1 MRRRLVKDGQIE
13 YNNRDMKRTFNTQA
27 AQLAGEKISVSGW
40 VHSRRDHGGLIF
52 VDLRD
57 HTGLLQLVFNS
68 DNPEA
73 FSLADELRDEFVIR
87 AEGMVCERAAGL
99 KNDKIPT
106 GAVELVVEKLTL
118 LNRAETLPIQP
129 FAEENQA
136 GEDLRFKYRYLDLRR
151 PKMQGMLKK
160 RAEMYQRMHQYM
172 DDHDFIEIQT
182 PILAN
187 SSPEGARD
195 FLIPSRLQDGK
206 FYALPQAPQQFKQL
220 LMVGGVPR
228 YYQLA
233 ACFRDEDPRAD
244 RLYGE
249 FYQLDLEMSFVE
261 DGDEVRQEVEPLMCQ
276 LATDFAGKKLLDLS
290 DLPVGD
296 GQPIPRISYR
306 DAMETYGSDKPD
318 LRFGMELID
327 LTDVFADTEFGV
339 FKNAECIKAICV
351 KNGAS
356 LSRKQIDQFTDIAK
370 SEGGGLA
377 PVKITDKLVRVING
391 EIVEEI
397 EVNKEN
403 FLQSENVGRIFISPI
418 AKYLSKNEKTNT
430 IKKTNAQPGDAIFFC
445 ADTRPVV
452 NAVLGRLRN
461 EFAAHFNLKKSDEVA
476 LAWIIDFPFYEW
488 DNHGKKLDFGHNP
501 FGMPKGGL
509 QVLES
514 ATTDAEKLAIVADQ
528 FDMVMNGY
536 EICSGGVRNH
546 NPAVL
551 YKVFDLL
558 GFSESYVEEK
568 FGAMLNA
575 FKYGAPPHA
584 GCAFGV
590 DRILMELIDET
601 NVRETLAFPKNG
613 SGVDVMMDSPSTV
626 DPAQLKELGL

>member
-1 MRRRLVKDGQIE
+1 MK
-13 YNNRDMKRTFNTQA
+13 NRVLA
-27 AQLAGEKISVSGW
+27 AETSAKVGKNITVAGW

-52 VDLRD
+52 IDLRD
-57 HTGLLQLVFNS
+57 HTGLVQLVI
-68 DNPEA
+68 NPDKPAA
-73 FSLADELRDEFVIR
+73 FKLAESLRDEFVIR
-87 AEGMVCERAAGL
+87 ASGVVTERGEGL
-99 KNDKIPT
+99 KNPNIAS
-106 GAVELVVEKLTL
+106 GNVEIVVENLEI

-151 PKMQGMLKK
+151 PAMQQMLKK
-160 RAEMYQRMHQYM
+160 RAEMYRRMHQYM
-172 DDHDFIEIQT
+172 DGRDFIEIQT

-195 FLIPSRLQDGK
+195 FLIPSRLQENK

-261 DGDEVRQEVEPLMCQ
+261 DGEEVRQEVEPLMCQ

-318 LRFGMELID
+318 LRFGMELIE
-327 LTDVFADTEFGV
+327 LTDVFASTEFGV

-356 LSRKQIDQFTDIAK
+356 LSRKQVDQFTDIAK
-370 SEGGGLA
+370 SEGAGGLA
-377 PVKITDKLVRVING
+377 YITYQD
-391 EIVEEI
+391 
-397 EVNKEN
+397 
-403 FLQSENVGRIFISPI
+403 SEAKSPI
-418 AKYLSKNEKTNT
+418 AKFLSETELTVIKQKTG
-430 IKKTNAQPGDAIFFC
+430 AVDGDAVFFG
-445 ADTRPVV
+445 ADIRPVV

-488 DNHGKKLDFGHNP
+488 DDHGKKLDFGHNP

-509 QVLES
+509 EALES

-613 SGVDVMMDSPSTV
+613 SGVDVMMDSPSKV
-626 DPAQLKELGL
+626 DPVQLRELGL

>member
-1 MRRRLVKDGQIE
+1 MK
-13 YNNRDMKRTFNTQA
+13 NRILA
-27 AQLAGEKISVSGW
+27 AKTSDEVGKSITVAGW

-52 VDLRD
+52 IDLRD
-57 HTGLLQLVFNS
+57 HTGLVQLVIS
-68 DNPEA
+68 PEQAEA
-73 FSLADELRDEFVIR
+73 FRLAESLRDEFVIR
-87 AEGMVCERAAGL
+87 ASGVVTERGEGL
-99 KNDKIPT
+99 KNPNIAS
-106 GAVELVVEKLTL
+106 GNVEIVVENLEI

-151 PKMQGMLKK
+151 PKMQQMLKK
-160 RAEMYQRMHQYM
+160 RAEMYRRIHQYM
-172 DDHDFIEIQT
+172 DDRDFIEIQT

-195 FLIPSRLQDGK
+195 FLIPSRLQEGK

-261 DGDEVRQEVEPLMCQ
+261 DGEEVRQEVEPLMQQ

-296 GQPIPRISYR
+296 GSPIPRISYR

-318 LRFGMELID
+318 LRFGMELIE
-327 LTDVFADTEFGV
+327 LTDVFAGTEFGV

-356 LSRKQIDQFTDIAK
+356 LSRKQIDQFTDLAK
-370 SEGGGLA
+370 SEGAGGLA
-377 PVKITDKLVRVING
+377 YITYQDG
-391 EIVEEI
+391 EA
-397 EVNKEN
+397 K
-403 FLQSENVGRIFISPI
+403 SPI
-418 AKYLSKNEKTNT
+418 AKFLSEVELTAIQQKTG
-430 IKKTNAQPGDAIFFC
+430 AADGDAVFFG
-445 ADTRPVV
+445 ADARPVV

-461 EFAAHFNLKKSDEVA
+461 EFAAHFNLKDPSVVA
-476 LAWIIDFPFYEW
+476 FAWIIDFPFYEW
-488 DNHGKKLDFGHNP
+488 DDHSKKLDFGHNP
-501 FGMPKGGL
+501 FSMPKGGL
-509 QVLES
+509 EALES

-613 SGVDVMMDSPSTV
+613 SGVDVMMNSPSTV
-626 DPAQLKELGL
+626 DLAQLKELGL

>member
-1 MRRRLVKDGQIE
+1 MK
-13 YNNRDMKRTFNTQA
+13 NRILA
-27 AQLAGEKISVSGW
+27 AETSKKVGENITVAGW

-52 VDLRD
+52 IDLRD
-57 HTGLLQLVFNS
+57 HTGLVQLVI
-68 DNPEA
+68 NPDKKDA
-73 FSLADELRDEFVIR
+73 FSLAESLRDEFVVR
-87 AEGMVCERAAGL
+87 ACGVVAERGEGL
-99 KNDKIPT
+99 KNPNIASGD
-106 GAVELVVEKLTL
+106 VEIVVDNLEV

-129 FAEENQA
+129 FAEDNQA
-136 GEDLRFKYRYLDLRR
+136 GEELRFKYRYLDLRR
-151 PKMQGMLKK
+151 PKMQNMLKK
-160 RAEMYQRMHQYM
+160 RAEMYRRIHKYM
-172 DDHDFIEIQT
+172 DDRDFIEIQT

-195 FLIPSRLQDGK
+195 FLIPSRLQEGK

-249 FYQLDLEMSFVE
+249 FYQLDLEMSFAE
-261 DGDEVRQEVEPLMCQ
+261 NGEEVRTEVEPLMKQ

-290 DLPVGD
+290 DLAVGD
-296 GQPIPRISYR
+296 GSSIPRISYR

-318 LRFGMELID
+318 LRFGMELIE
-327 LTDVFADTEFGV
+327 LTDVFAETEFGV
-339 FKNAECIKAICV
+339 FKNAECVKVICV

-356 LSRKQIDQFTDIAK
+356 LSRKQIDNFTNIAK
-370 SEGGGLA
+370 SEGAGGLA
-377 PVKITDKLVRVING
+377 YITYQDG
-391 EIVEEI
+391 EA
-397 EVNKEN
+397 K
-403 FLQSENVGRIFISPI
+403 SPI
-418 AKYLSKNEKTNT
+418 AKFLSEKELAD
-430 IKKTNAQPGDAIFFC
+430 IQQKTGAVDGDAVFFG
-445 ADTRPVV
+445 ADSRSVV

-461 EFAAHFNLKKSDEVA
+461 EFASHFNLKNPSVVA
-476 LAWIIDFPFYEW
+476 FAWIIDFPFYEW
-488 DNHGKKLDFGHNP
+488 DERSKKLDFGHNP
-501 FGMPKGGL
+501 FSMPKGGL
-509 QVLES
+509 QTLES
-514 ATTDAEKLAIVADQ
+514 AETDAEKLSIVADQ

-551 YKVFDLL
+551 YKVFGLL
-558 GFSESYVEEK
+558 GFSEAYVEEK
-568 FGAMLNA
+568 FGAMLGA

-590 DRILMELIDET
+590 DRILMELTDEQ

-613 SGVDVMMDSPSTV
+613 SGVDVMMNSPSVV
-626 DPAQLKELGL
+626 DPAQLRELGL

>member
-1 MRRRLVKDGQIE
+1 MK
-13 YNNRDMKRTFNTQA
+13 NRVLA
-27 AQLAGEKISVSGW
+27 AETSAEVGKNITVAGW

-52 VDLRD
+52 IDLRD
-57 HTGLLQLVFNS
+57 HTGLVQLVI
-68 DNPEA
+68 NPDKPAA
-73 FSLADELRDEFVIR
+73 FKLAESLRDEFVIR
-87 AEGMVCERAAGL
+87 ASGMVTERGEGL
-99 KNDKIPT
+99 KNPNIASGD
-106 GAVELVVEKLTL
+106 VEIVLQNLEI

-151 PKMQGMLKK
+151 PTMQQMLKK
-160 RAEMYQRMHQYM
+160 RAEMYRRMHQYM
-172 DDHDFIEIQT
+172 DTRDFIEIQT

-195 FLIPSRLQDGK
+195 FLIPSRLQENK

-261 DGDEVRQEVEPLMCQ
+261 DGEEVRQEVEPLMCQ

-296 GQPIPRISYR
+296 SSPIPRISYR

-318 LRFGMELID
+318 LRFGMKLIE
-327 LTDVFADTEFGV
+327 LTDVFASTEFGV

-370 SEGGGLA
+370 SEGAGGLA
-377 PVKITDKLVRVING
+377 YITYQDG
-391 EIVEEI
+391 EA
-397 EVNKEN
+397 K
-403 FLQSENVGRIFISPI
+403 SPI
-418 AKYLSKNEKTNT
+418 AKFLSETELTAIKQKTG
-430 IKKTNAQPGDAIFFC
+430 AADGDAVFFG
-445 ADTRPVV
+445 ADTRSVV
-452 NAVLGRLRN
+452 NTVLGRLRN

-488 DNHGKKLDFGHNP
+488 DDHGKKLDFGHNP
-501 FGMPKGGL
+501 FSMPKGGL
-509 QVLES
+509 QALES

-626 DPAQLKELGL
+626 DPAQLRELGL

>member
-1 MRRRLVKDGQIE
+1 MK
-13 YNNRDMKRTFNTQA
+13 NRILA
-27 AQLAGEKISVSGW
+27 AETSKKVGENITVAGW

-52 VDLRD
+52 IDLRD
-57 HTGLLQLVFNS
+57 HTGLVQLVI
-68 DNPEA
+68 NPDKKDA
-73 FSLADELRDEFVIR
+73 FSLAESLRDEFVVR
-87 AEGMVCERAAGL
+87 ACGVVAERGEGL
-99 KNDKIPT
+99 KNPNIASGD
-106 GAVELVVEKLTL
+106 VEIVVDNLEI

-129 FAEENQA
+129 FAEDNQA
-136 GEDLRFKYRYLDLRR
+136 GEELRFKYRYLDLRR
-151 PKMQGMLKK
+151 PKMQNMLKK
-160 RAEMYQRMHQYM
+160 RAEMYRRIHEYM
-172 DDHDFIEIQT
+172 DNRDFIEIQT

-195 FLIPSRLQDGK
+195 FLIPSRLQEGK

-249 FYQLDLEMSFVE
+249 FYQLDLEMSFAE
-261 DGDEVRQEVEPLMCQ
+261 NGEEVRSEVEPLMKQ

-290 DLPVGD
+290 DLAVGD
-296 GQPIPRISYR
+296 GSSIPRISYR

-318 LRFGMELID
+318 LRFGMELIE
-327 LTDVFADTEFGV
+327 LTDVFSETEFGV
-339 FKNAECIKAICV
+339 FKNAECVKAICV

-356 LSRKQIDQFTDIAK
+356 LSRKQIDNFTNIAK
-370 SEGGGLA
+370 SEGAGGLA
-377 PVKITDKLVRVING
+377 YITYQDG
-391 EIVEEI
+391 EA
-397 EVNKEN
+397 K
-403 FLQSENVGRIFISPI
+403 SPI
-418 AKYLSKNEKTNT
+418 AKFLSEKELAD
-430 IKKTNAQPGDAIFFC
+430 IQQKTGAIDGDAVFFG
-445 ADTRPVV
+445 ADSRSVV

-461 EFAAHFNLKKSDEVA
+461 EFASHFNLKDQSVVA
-476 LAWIIDFPFYEW
+476 FAWIIDFPFYEW
-488 DNHGKKLDFGHNP
+488 DDRSKKLDFGHNP
-501 FGMPKGGL
+501 FSMPKGGL
-509 QVLES
+509 QALES
-514 ATTDAEKLAIVADQ
+514 AETDAEKLSIVADQ

-551 YKVFDLL
+551 YKVFGLL

-568 FGAMLNA
+568 FGAMLGA

-590 DRILMELIDET
+590 DRILMELTDEQ

-613 SGVDVMMDSPSTV
+613 SGVDVMMDSPSIV
-626 DPAQLKELGL
+626 DPAQLRELGL

>member
-1 MRRRLVKDGQIE
+1 
-13 YNNRDMKRTFNTQA
+13 MKKRV
-27 AQLAGEKISVSGW
+27 LAIHTPDNVGEMITVAGW

-52 VDLRD
+52 IDLRD
-57 HTGLLQLVFNS
+57 HTGLVQLVI
-68 DNPEA
+68 NPEQTSA
-73 FSLADELRDEFVIR
+73 FRLAESLRDEFVIR
-87 AEGMVCERAAGL
+87 ASGVVTERGEGL
-99 KNDKIPT
+99 KNPNIAS
-106 GAVELVVEKLTL
+106 GNVEIVVENLEI

-151 PKMQGMLKK
+151 PKMQQMLKK

-172 DDHDFIEIQT
+172 DAHNFIEIQT

-195 FLIPSRLQDGK
+195 FLIPSRLQEGK

-261 DGDEVRQEVEPLMCQ
+261 DGEEVRREVEPLMRQ

-318 LRFGMELID
+318 LRFGMELIE
-327 LTDVFADTEFGV
+327 LTKVFTDTEFGV

-370 SEGGGLA
+370 SEGAGGLA
-377 PVKITDKLVRVING
+377 YITYQDG
-391 EIVEEI
+391 EA
-397 EVNKEN
+397 K
-403 FLQSENVGRIFISPI
+403 SPI
-418 AKYLSKNEKTNT
+418 AKFLSETELTAIQQKTG
-430 IKKTNAQPGDAIFFC
+430 AVDGDAVFFG
-445 ADTRPVV
+445 ADIRPVV

-461 EFAAHFNLKKSDEVA
+461 EFATHFNLKDPSVVA
-476 LAWIIDFPFYEW
+476 FAWIIDFPFYEW
-488 DNHGKKLDFGHNP
+488 DDHGKKLDFGHNP
-501 FGMPKGGL
+501 FSMPKGGL
-509 QVLES
+509 EVLES

-613 SGVDVMMDSPSTV
+613 SGVDVMMDSPSMV
-626 DPAQLKELGL
+626 DSAQLRELGL

>member
-1 MRRRLVKDGQIE
+1 MKNRILAVKTSDEVGKNI
-13 YNNRDMKRTFNTQA
+13 TVA
-27 AQLAGEKISVSGW
+27 GW

-52 VDLRD
+52 IDLRD
-57 HTGLLQLVFNS
+57 HTGLVQLVI
-68 DNPEA
+68 NPDRAEA
-73 FSLADELRDEFVIR
+73 FRLAESLRDEFVIR
-87 AEGMVCERAAGL
+87 ASGVVTERGEGL
-99 KNDKIPT
+99 KNPNIASGD
-106 GAVELVVEKLTL
+106 VEIVVENLEI

-136 GEDLRFKYRYLDLRR
+136 GEDLRFKYRYLDMRR
-151 PKMQGMLKK
+151 PKMQDMLKK
-160 RAEMYQRMHQYM
+160 RAEMYRRMHQYM
-172 DDHDFIEIQT
+172 DTRDFIEIQT

-195 FLIPSRLQDGK
+195 FLIPSRLQEGK

-261 DGDEVRQEVEPLMCQ
+261 DGEEVRQEVEPLMCQ

-296 GQPIPRISYR
+296 GSPIPRISYR

-318 LRFGMELID
+318 LRFGMKLIE
-327 LTDVFADTEFGV
+327 LTDVFASTEFGV

-356 LSRKQIDQFTDIAK
+356 LSRKQIDQFTDVAK
-370 SEGGGLA
+370 SEGAGGLA
-377 PVKITDKLVRVING
+377 YITYQDG
-391 EIVEEI
+391 EA
-397 EVNKEN
+397 K
-403 FLQSENVGRIFISPI
+403 SPI
-418 AKYLSKNEKTNT
+418 AKFLGEAELTAIQQKTG
-430 IKKTNAQPGDAIFFC
+430 AVDGDAVFFG

-461 EFAAHFNLKKSDEVA
+461 EFATHFNLKDPSVVA
-476 LAWIIDFPFYEW
+476 FAWIIDFPFYEW
-488 DNHGKKLDFGHNP
+488 DDHGKKLDFGHNP
-501 FGMPKGGL
+501 FSMPKGGL
-509 QVLES
+509 QALES

-626 DPAQLKELGL
+626 DPAQLRELGL

>member
-1 MRRRLVKDGQIE
+1 MK
-13 YNNRDMKRTFNTQA
+13 NRI
-27 AQLAGEKISVSGW
+27 LAVETSKKVGENITVAGW

-52 VDLRD
+52 IDLRD
-57 HTGLLQLVFNS
+57 HTGLVQLVI
-68 DNPEA
+68 NPDKKDA
-73 FSLADELRDEFVIR
+73 FSLAESLRDEFVVR
-87 AEGMVCERAAGL
+87 ACGVVAERGEGL
-99 KNDKIPT
+99 KNPNIASGD
-106 GAVELVVEKLTL
+106 VEIVVDNLEI

-129 FAEENQA
+129 FAEDNQA
-136 GEDLRFKYRYLDLRR
+136 GEELRFKYRYLDLRR
-151 PKMQGMLKK
+151 PKMQNMLKK
-160 RAEMYQRMHQYM
+160 RAEMYRRIHEYM
-172 DDHDFIEIQT
+172 DGRDFIEIQT

-195 FLIPSRLQDGK
+195 FLIPSRLQEGK

-249 FYQLDLEMSFVE
+249 FYQLDLEMSFAE
-261 DGDEVRQEVEPLMCQ
+261 NGEEVRTEVEPLMKQ

-290 DLPVGD
+290 DLAVGD
-296 GQPIPRISYR
+296 GNSIPRISYR

-318 LRFGMELID
+318 LRFGMELIE
-327 LTDVFADTEFGV
+327 LTDVFSETEFGV

-356 LSRKQIDQFTDIAK
+356 LSRKQIDNFTNIAK
-370 SEGGGLA
+370 SEGAGGLA
-377 PVKITDKLVRVING
+377 YITYQDG
-391 EIVEEI
+391 EA
-397 EVNKEN
+397 K
-403 FLQSENVGRIFISPI
+403 SPI
-418 AKYLSKNEKTNT
+418 AKFLSEKELAD
-430 IKKTNAQPGDAIFFC
+430 IQQKTGAVDGDAVFFG
-445 ADTRPVV
+445 ADSRSVV

-461 EFAAHFNLKKSDEVA
+461 EFASHFNLKDPSVVA
-476 LAWIIDFPFYEW
+476 FAWIVDFPFYEW
-488 DNHGKKLDFGHNP
+488 DDRSKKLDFGHNP
-501 FGMPKGGL
+501 FSMPKGGL
-509 QVLES
+509 QALES
-514 ATTDAEKLAIVADQ
+514 AETDAEKLSIVADQ

-551 YKVFDLL
+551 YKVFGLL
-558 GFSESYVEEK
+558 GFSEAYVEEK
-568 FGAMLNA
+568 FGAMLGA

-590 DRILMELIDET
+590 DRILMELTDEQ

-613 SGVDVMMDSPSTV
+613 SGVDVMMNSPSVV
-626 DPAQLKELGL
+626 DPAQLRELGL

>member
-1 MRRRLVKDGQIE
+1 MQRRLVKDGQIE
-13 YNNRDMKRTFNTQA
+13 YNNRDMKRTFNIQA

-57 HTGLLQLVFNS
+57 HTSLLQLVFNS

-87 AEGMVCERAAGL
+87 AEGMVRERAAGL

-106 GAVELVVEKLTL
+106 GAVELVVERLTL

-151 PKMQGMLKK
+151 PKMQQMLKK

-172 DDHDFIEIQT
+172 DERQFIEIQT

-195 FLIPSRLQDGK
+195 FLIPSRLQENK

-261 DGDEVRQEVEPLMCQ
+261 DGEEVRREVEPLMRQ
-276 LATDFAGKKLLDLS
+276 LATEFAGKKLLDLS
-290 DLPVGD
+290 GLAVGD
-296 GQPIPRISYR
+296 GSPIPRISYR

-318 LRFGMELID
+318 LRFGMELVE
-327 LTDVFADTEFGV
+327 LTDVFANTEFGV

-370 SEGGGLA
+370 SEGAGGLA
-377 PVKITDKLVRVING
+377 YITYQD
-391 EIVEEI
+391 
-397 EVNKEN
+397 
-403 FLQSENVGRIFISPI
+403 SEAKSPI
-418 AKYLSKNEKTNT
+418 AKFLSETEIT
-430 IKKTNAQPGDAIFFC
+430 AIKQQTGAADGDAVFFG

-461 EFAAHFNLKKSDEVA
+461 EFAAHFNLKDPSVVA
-476 LAWIIDFPFYEW
+476 FAWIIDFPFYEW
-488 DNHGKKLDFGHNP
+488 DDHGKKLDFGHNP
-501 FGMPKGGL
+501 FSMPKGGL
-509 QVLES
+509 QALE
-514 ATTDAEKLAIVADQ
+514 AAATDADKLAIVADQ

-613 SGVDVMMDSPSTV
+613 SGVDVMMDSPSIV
-626 DPAQLKELGL
+626 DPVQLRELGL

>member
-1 MRRRLVKDGQIE
+1 MK
-13 YNNRDMKRTFNTQA
+13 NRVLA
-27 AQLAGEKISVSGW
+27 AETSDEVGKNITVAGW

-52 VDLRD
+52 IDLRD
-57 HTGLLQLVFNS
+57 HTGLVQLVI
-68 DNPEA
+68 NPDRAEA
-73 FSLADELRDEFVIR
+73 FRLAESLRDEFVIR
-87 AEGMVCERAAGL
+87 ASGVVTERGEGL
-99 KNDKIPT
+99 KNPNIAS
-106 GAVELVVEKLTL
+106 GNVEIVVENLEI

-151 PKMQGMLKK
+151 PKMQQILKK
-160 RAEMYQRMHQYM
+160 RAEMYRRMHQYM
-172 DDHDFIEIQT
+172 DDRDFIEIQT

-195 FLIPSRLQDGK
+195 FLIPSRLQENK

-261 DGDEVRQEVEPLMCQ
+261 DGEEVRQEVEPLMCQ

-318 LRFGMELID
+318 LRFGMELVE

-370 SEGGGLA
+370 SEGAGGLA
-377 PVKITDKLVRVING
+377 YITYQDG
-391 EIVEEI
+391 EA
-397 EVNKEN
+397 K
-403 FLQSENVGRIFISPI
+403 SPI
-418 AKYLSKNEKTNT
+418 AKFLSETELTAIQQKTG
-430 IKKTNAQPGDAIFFC
+430 AADGDAVFFG
-445 ADTRPVV
+445 ADARPVV

-461 EFAAHFNLKKSDEVA
+461 EFATHFNLKDPSVVA
-476 LAWIIDFPFYEW
+476 FAWIIDFPFYEW
-488 DNHGKKLDFGHNP
+488 DDHSKKLDFGHNP

-509 QVLES
+509 EALES

-626 DPAQLKELGL
+626 DPAQLRELGL

>member
-1 MRRRLVKDGQIE
+1 MKNRILAVKTSDEVGKNI
-13 YNNRDMKRTFNTQA
+13 TVA
-27 AQLAGEKISVSGW
+27 GW

-52 VDLRD
+52 IDLRD
-57 HTGLLQLVFNS
+57 HTGLVQLVI
-68 DNPEA
+68 NPEQAEA
-73 FSLADELRDEFVIR
+73 FRLAESLRDEFVIR
-87 AEGMVCERAAGL
+87 ASGVVTERGEGL
-99 KNDKIPT
+99 KNPNIAS
-106 GAVELVVEKLTL
+106 GNVEIVVENLEI

-151 PKMQGMLKK
+151 PKMQQMLQK
-160 RAEMYQRMHQYM
+160 RAEMYRRMHQYM
-172 DDHDFIEIQT
+172 DTRDFIEIQT

-195 FLIPSRLQDGK
+195 FLIPSRLQENK

-261 DGDEVRQEVEPLMCQ
+261 DGEEVRQEVEPLMRQ
-276 LATDFAGKKLLDLS
+276 LATEFAGKKLLDLS
-290 DLPVGD
+290 DLVVGD
-296 GQPIPRISYR
+296 GSPIPRISYR

-318 LRFGMELID
+318 LRVGMELIE
-327 LTDVFADTEFGV
+327 LTDVFANTEFGV

-370 SEGGGLA
+370 SEGAGGLA
-377 PVKITDKLVRVING
+377 YITYQDG
-391 EIVEEI
+391 EA
-397 EVNKEN
+397 K
-403 FLQSENVGRIFISPI
+403 SPI
-418 AKYLSKNEKTNT
+418 AKFLGEAELTAIQQKTG
-430 IKKTNAQPGDAIFFC
+430 AADGDAVFFG

-461 EFAAHFNLKKSDEVA
+461 EFATHFNLKKSDEVA

-488 DNHGKKLDFGHNP
+488 DDHGKKLDFGHNP
-501 FGMPKGGL
+501 FGMPKGGIEA
-509 QVLES
+509 LES

>member
-1 MRRRLVKDGQIE
+1 
-13 YNNRDMKRTFNTQA
+13 MKQRTFAIDTPTKV
-27 AQLAGEKISVSGW
+27 GEMITVAGW

-52 VDLRD
+52 IDLRD
-57 HTGLLQLVFNS
+57 HTGLVQLVI
-68 DNPEA
+68 NPEQAEA
-73 FSLADELRDEFVIR
+73 FRLAESLRDEFVIR
-87 AEGMVCERAAGL
+87 ASGVVTERGEGL
-99 KNDKIPT
+99 KNPNIASGD
-106 GAVELVVEKLTL
+106 VEIVVENLEI

-151 PKMQGMLKK
+151 PKMQEMLKK
-160 RAEMYQRMHQYM
+160 RAEMYRRMHQYM
-172 DDHDFIEIQT
+172 DTRDFIEIQT

-195 FLIPSRLQDGK
+195 FLIPSRLQEDK

-261 DGDEVRQEVEPLMCQ
+261 DGEEVRQEVEPLMRQ
-276 LATDFAGKKLLDLS
+276 LATEFAGKKLLDLS

-296 GQPIPRISYR
+296 GSPIPRISYR

-318 LRFGMELID
+318 LRFGMKLIE
-327 LTDVFADTEFGV
+327 LTDVFAETEFGV

-370 SEGGGLA
+370 SEGAGGLA
-377 PVKITDKLVRVING
+377 YITYQDG
-391 EIVEEI
+391 EA
-397 EVNKEN
+397 K
-403 FLQSENVGRIFISPI
+403 SPI
-418 AKYLSKNEKTNT
+418 AKFLSEAELTAIQQKTG
-430 IKKTNAQPGDAIFFC
+430 AVDGDAVFFG

-461 EFAAHFNLKKSDEVA
+461 EFATHFDLKDPSVVVF
-476 LAWIIDFPFYEW
+476 AWIIDFPFYEW
-488 DNHGKKLDFGHNP
+488 DDHGKKLDFGHNP

-509 QVLES
+509 EALES
-514 ATTDAEKLAIVADQ
+514 ATTDADKLAIVADQ

-626 DPAQLKELGL
+626 DPAQLRELGL

>member
-1 MRRRLVKDGQIE
+1 MVRNNEIE
-13 YNNRDMKRTFNTQA
+13 YNNRDMKRTLSIQTAHCVN
-27 AQLAGEKISVSGW
+27 EKITVAGW

-52 VDLRD
+52 IDLRD
-57 HTGLLQLVFNS
+57 HTGLVQLVI
-68 DNPEA
+68 NPDKPES
-73 FSLADELRDEFVIR
+73 FELAESLRDEFVIR
-87 AEGMVCERAAGL
+87 VHGVVAERGEGL
-99 KNDKIPT
+99 KNPNIAS
-106 GAVELVVEKLTL
+106 GNVEIVVEDLEI

-129 FAEENQA
+129 FAEDNQA
-136 GEDLRFKYRYLDLRR
+136 NEDLRFKYRYLDLRR
-151 PKMQGMLKK
+151 PKMQEMLQK
-160 RAEMYQRMHQYM
+160 RAEMYRRIHQYM
-172 DDHDFIEIQT
+172 DERQFIEIQT

-195 FLIPSRLQDGK
+195 FLIPSRLQEGK

-261 DGDEVRQEVEPLMCQ
+261 SGEEVRREVEPLMRQ
-276 LATDFAGKKLLDLS
+276 LAIDFAGKKLLDLS

-296 GQPIPRISYR
+296 GQSIPRISYR

-318 LRFGMELID
+318 LRFGMELIE
-327 LTDVFADTEFGV
+327 LTDVFASTEFGV

-370 SEGGGLA
+370 SEGAGGLA
-377 PVKITDKLVRVING
+377 YIKYVTIKNADKAQGYTIPVVG
-391 EIVEEI
+391 S
-397 EVNKEN
+397 N
-403 FLQSENVGRIFISPI
+403 FYGYDAISPV
-418 AKYLSKNEKTNT
+418 AKYLSDEEHRLLIEKMN
-430 IKKTNAQPGDAIFFC
+430 PEDGDVIFFG

-452 NAVLGRLRN
+452 NSVLGRLRN
-461 EFAAHFNLKKSDEVA
+461 EFAAHFNLKDPSVVA
-476 LAWIIDFPFYEW
+476 FAWIIDFPFYEW
-488 DNHGKKLDFGHNP
+488 DDHGKKLDFGHNP
-501 FGMPKGGL
+501 FGMPKGGIEA
-509 QVLES
+509 LES
-514 ATTDAEKLAIVADQ
+514 AKTDADKLAIVADQ

-568 FGAMLNA
+568 FGAMLGA

-590 DRILMELIDET
+590 DRILMELIDEQ

-613 SGVDVMMDSPSTV
+613 SGVDVMMDSPSV
-626 DPAQLKELGL
+626 VGKEQLNELGL

>member
-1 MRRRLVKDGQIE
+1 MQRRLVKDGQIE
-13 YNNRDMKRTFNTQA
+13 YNNRDMKRTFNIQA

-57 HTGLLQLVFNS
+57 HTSLLQLVFNS

-87 AEGMVCERAAGL
+87 AEGMVRERAAGL

-151 PKMQGMLKK
+151 PKMQQMLKK
-160 RAEMYQRMHQYM
+160 RAEMYRRMHQYM
-172 DDHDFIEIQT
+172 DDRDFIEIQT

-195 FLIPSRLQDGK
+195 FLIPSRLQEGK

-261 DGDEVRQEVEPLMCQ
+261 DGEEVRQEVEPLMRQ
-276 LATDFAGKKLLDLS
+276 LATEFAGKKLLDLS
-290 DLPVGD
+290 GLAVGD

-318 LRFGMELID
+318 LRFGMELIE
-327 LTDVFADTEFGV
+327 LTDVFANTEFGV

-351 KNGAS
+351 KNGTS

-370 SEGGGLA
+370 SEGAGGLA
-377 PVKITDKLVRVING
+377 YITYQDG
-391 EIVEEI
+391 EA
-397 EVNKEN
+397 K
-403 FLQSENVGRIFISPI
+403 SPI
-418 AKYLSKNEKTNT
+418 AKFLSEIELASIQQKTG
-430 IKKTNAQPGDAIFFC
+430 AADGDAVFFG

-488 DNHGKKLDFGHNP
+488 DDRGKKLDFGHNP
-501 FGMPKGGL
+501 FSMPKGGL
-509 QVLES
+509 EALES

>member
-1 MRRRLVKDGQIE
+1 MK
-13 YNNRDMKRTFNTQA
+13 NRVLA
-27 AQLAGEKISVSGW
+27 AETSAEVGKNITVAGW

-52 VDLRD
+52 IDLRD
-57 HTGLLQLVFNS
+57 HTDLVQLVI
-68 DNPEA
+68 NPEQAEA
-73 FSLADELRDEFVIR
+73 FRLAESLRDEFVIR
-87 AEGMVCERAAGL
+87 ASGVVAERGEGL
-99 KNDKIPT
+99 KNPNIASGD
-106 GAVELVVEKLTL
+106 VEIVVENLEI

-151 PKMQGMLKK
+151 PTMQQMLKK
-160 RAEMYQRMHQYM
+160 RAEMYRRMHQYM
-172 DDHDFIEIQT
+172 DTRDFIEIQT

-195 FLIPSRLQDGK
+195 FLIPSRLQENK

-261 DGDEVRQEVEPLMCQ
+261 DGEEVRQEVEPLMCQ

-290 DLPVGD
+290 NLSVGD

-318 LRFGMELID
+318 LRFGMELIE
-327 LTDVFADTEFGV
+327 LTDVFANTEFGV
-339 FKNAECIKAICV
+339 FKNAEYIKAICV

-370 SEGGGLA
+370 SEGTGGLA
-377 PVKITDKLVRVING
+377 YITYQDG
-391 EIVEEI
+391 EA
-397 EVNKEN
+397 K
-403 FLQSENVGRIFISPI
+403 SPI
-418 AKYLSKNEKTNT
+418 AKFLSEAELSSIQQKTG
-430 IKKTNAQPGDAIFFC
+430 AVDGDAVFFG
-445 ADTRPVV
+445 ADTRSVV

-461 EFAAHFNLKKSDEVA
+461 EFATRFNLKDPNVVA

-488 DNHGKKLDFGHNP
+488 DDHGKKLDFGHNP

-509 QVLES
+509 QALES

-590 DRILMELIDET
+590 DRILMELIDEM

-626 DPAQLKELGL
+626 DPAQLRELGL

>member
-1 MRRRLVKDGQIE
+1 
-13 YNNRDMKRTFNTQA
+13 MKQRTFAIDTPTKV
-27 AQLAGEKISVSGW
+27 GEMITVAGW

-52 VDLRD
+52 IDLRD
-57 HTGLLQLVFNS
+57 HTGLVQLVI
-68 DNPEA
+68 NPEQAAA
-73 FSLADELRDEFVIR
+73 FRLAESLRDEFVIR
-87 AEGMVCERAAGL
+87 ASGVVTERGEGL
-99 KNDKIPT
+99 KNPNIASGD
-106 GAVELVVEKLTL
+106 VEIVVENLEI

-151 PKMQGMLKK
+151 PKMQQMLKK
-160 RAEMYQRMHQYM
+160 RAEMYRRMHQYM

-195 FLIPSRLQDGK
+195 FLIPSRLQENK

-261 DGDEVRQEVEPLMCQ
+261 DGEEVRQEVEPLMCQ
-276 LATDFAGKKLLDLS
+276 LATEFAGKKLLDLS
-290 DLPVGD
+290 SLAVGD
-296 GQPIPRISYR
+296 GSPIPRISYH

-318 LRFGMELID
+318 LRFGMELIE
-327 LTDVFADTEFGV
+327 LTDVFAGTEFGV

-370 SEGGGLA
+370 SEGAGGL
-377 PVKITDKLVRVING
+377 PYIKYVKIKHPDEAQGYAIPITSSDFYG
-391 EIVEEI
+391 YDA
-397 EVNKEN
+397 
-403 FLQSENVGRIFISPI
+403 ISPV
-418 AKYLSKNEKTNT
+418 AKHLSDEEHRLLIDTMNPED
-430 IKKTNAQPGDAIFFC
+430 GDVVFFG

-461 EFAAHFNLKKSDEVA
+461 EFATHFNLKDPSVVA
-476 LAWIIDFPFYEW
+476 FAWIIDFPFYEW
-488 DNHGKKLDFGHNP
+488 DDHSKKLDFGHNP
-501 FGMPKGGL
+501 FGMPKGGIEA
-509 QVLES
+509 LES

-551 YKVFDLL
+551 YKVFGLL

-626 DPAQLKELGL
+626 DSAQIKELGL

>member
-1 MRRRLVKDGQIE
+1 
-13 YNNRDMKRTFNTQA
+13 MKQRTFAIDTPTKV
-27 AQLAGEKISVSGW
+27 GEMITVAGW

-52 VDLRD
+52 IDLRD
-57 HTGLLQLVFNS
+57 HTGLVQLVI
-68 DNPEA
+68 NPEQAEA
-73 FSLADELRDEFVIR
+73 FRLAESLRDEFVIR
-87 AEGMVCERAAGL
+87 ASGVVTERGEGL
-99 KNDKIPT
+99 KNPNIASGD
-106 GAVELVVEKLTL
+106 VEIVVENLEI

-151 PKMQGMLKK
+151 PKMQEMLKK
-160 RAEMYQRMHQYM
+160 RAEIYRRMHQYM
-172 DDHDFIEIQT
+172 DTRDFIEIQT

-195 FLIPSRLQDGK
+195 FLIPSRLQENK

-261 DGDEVRQEVEPLMCQ
+261 DGEEVRQEVEPLMRQ
-276 LATDFAGKKLLDLS
+276 LATEFAGKKLLDLS
-290 DLPVGD
+290 GLAVGD
-296 GQPIPRISYR
+296 GSPIPRISYR

-318 LRFGMELID
+318 LRFGMELIE
-327 LTDVFADTEFGV
+327 LTDVFASTEFGV

-370 SEGGGLA
+370 SEGAGGLA
-377 PVKITDKLVRVING
+377 YITYQDG
-391 EIVEEI
+391 EA
-397 EVNKEN
+397 
-403 FLQSENVGRIFISPI
+403 RSPI
-418 AKYLSKNEKTNT
+418 AKFLSEAELTAIQQKTG
-430 IKKTNAQPGDAIFFC
+430 AADGDAVFFG

-488 DNHGKKLDFGHNP
+488 DDHGKKLDFGHNP

-509 QVLES
+509 QALES
-514 ATTDAEKLAIVADQ
+514 ATTDADKLAIVADQ

-626 DPAQLKELGL
+626 DPAQLRELGL

>member
-1 MRRRLVKDGQIE
+1 MK
-13 YNNRDMKRTFNTQA
+13 NRVLA
-27 AQLAGEKISVSGW
+27 AETSAEVGKNITVAGW

-52 VDLRD
+52 IDLRD
-57 HTGLLQLVFNS
+57 HTGLVQLVI
-68 DNPEA
+68 NPDRAEA
-73 FSLADELRDEFVIR
+73 FRLAESLRDEFVIR
-87 AEGMVCERAAGL
+87 AIGVVTERGEGL
-99 KNDKIPT
+99 KNPNIAS
-106 GAVELVVEKLTL
+106 GNVEIVVENLEI

-151 PKMQGMLKK
+151 PKMQDMLKK
-160 RAEMYQRMHQYM
+160 RAEMYRRMHQYM
-172 DDHDFIEIQT
+172 DDRDFIEIQT

-195 FLIPSRLQDGK
+195 FLIPSRLQENK

-261 DGDEVRQEVEPLMCQ
+261 DGEEVRQEVEPLMCQ
-276 LATDFAGKKLLDLS
+276 LVTDFAGKKLLDLS
-290 DLPVGD
+290 GLAVGD
-296 GQPIPRISYR
+296 GQPIPCISYR

-327 LTDVFADTEFGV
+327 LTDVFANTEFGV

-370 SEGGGLA
+370 SEGAGGLA
-377 PVKITDKLVRVING
+377 YIKYVTIKNPDEAQGYTIP
-391 EIVEEI
+391 IVGGD
-397 EVNKEN
+397 
-403 FLQSENVGRIFISPI
+403 FYGYDTISPV
-418 AKYLSKNEKTNT
+418 AKYLSDEEHRLLIEKMNP
-430 IKKTNAQPGDAIFFC
+430 KDDDVIFFG
-445 ADTRPVV
+445 ADTRSVV

-461 EFAAHFNLKKSDEVA
+461 EFATHFNLKKSDEVA

-488 DNHGKKLDFGHNP
+488 DDHGKMLDFGHNP

-509 QVLES
+509 QALES
-514 ATTDAEKLAIVADQ
+514 ATTDADKLAIVADQ

-558 GFSESYVEEK
+558 GFSKSYVEEK
-568 FGAMLNA
+568 FGAMLSA

-613 SGVDVMMDSPSTV
+613 SGVDVMMESPSMV
-626 DPAQLKELGL
+626 DPAQLRELGL

>member
-1 MRRRLVKDGQIE
+1 
-13 YNNRDMKRTFNTQA
+13 MKQRTLAIDTPTK
-27 AQLAGEKISVSGW
+27 AGETIMLAGW
-40 VHSRRDHGGLIF
+40 VHTRRDHGGLIF
-52 VDLRD
+52 IDLRD
-57 HTGLLQLVFNS
+57 HTGLVQLVI
-68 DNPEA
+68 NPEQTEA
-73 FSLADELRDEFVIR
+73 FRLAESLRDEFVIR
-87 AEGMVCERAAGL
+87 ASGVVTERGEGL
-99 KNDKIPT
+99 KNPNIAS
-106 GAVELVVEKLTL
+106 GNVEIVVENLEI

-151 PKMQGMLKK
+151 PKMQQMLKK
-160 RAEMYQRMHQYM
+160 RAEMYQCIHQYM
-172 DDHDFIEIQT
+172 DARDFIEIQT

-195 FLIPSRLQDGK
+195 FLIPSRLQENK

-261 DGDEVRQEVEPLMCQ
+261 DGEEVRQEVEPLMRQ

-290 DLPVGD
+290 DLSVGD

-327 LTDVFADTEFGV
+327 LTDVFAGTEFGV

-370 SEGGGLA
+370 SEGAGGLA
-377 PVKITDKLVRVING
+377 YITYQDG
-391 EIVEEI
+391 EA
-397 EVNKEN
+397 K
-403 FLQSENVGRIFISPI
+403 SPI
-418 AKYLSKNEKTNT
+418 TKFLSETELAAIQQQT
-430 IKKTNAQPGDAIFFC
+430 GAADGDAVFFG

-461 EFAAHFNLKKSDEVA
+461 EFAAHFDLKKSDEVA

-488 DNHGKKLDFGHNP
+488 DDHGKKLDFGHNP

-509 QVLES
+509 QALES
-514 ATTDAEKLAIVADQ
+514 ATTDADKLAIVADQ

-546 NPAVL
+546 KPAVL

-626 DPAQLKELGL
+626 DPAQLRELGL

>member
-1 MRRRLVKDGQIE
+1 MK
-13 YNNRDMKRTFNTQA
+13 NRILA
-27 AQLAGEKISVSGW
+27 AETSKKVGENITVAGW

-52 VDLRD
+52 IDLRD
-57 HTGLLQLVFNS
+57 HTGLVQLVI
-68 DNPEA
+68 NPDKKDA
-73 FSLADELRDEFVIR
+73 FSLAESLRDEFVIR
-87 AEGMVCERAAGL
+87 ACGVVAERGEGL
-99 KNDKIPT
+99 KNPNIASGD
-106 GAVELVVEKLTL
+106 VEIVVDNLEI

-129 FAEENQA
+129 FAEDNQA
-136 GEDLRFKYRYLDLRR
+136 GEELRFKYRYLDLRR
-151 PKMQGMLKK
+151 PKMQNMLKK
-160 RAEMYQRMHQYM
+160 RAEMYRRIHEYM
-172 DDHDFIEIQT
+172 DNRDFIEIQT

-195 FLIPSRLQDGK
+195 FLIPSRLQEGK

-249 FYQLDLEMSFVE
+249 FYQLDLEMSFAE
-261 DGDEVRQEVEPLMCQ
+261 NGEEVRSEVEPLMKQ

-290 DLPVGD
+290 DLAVGD
-296 GQPIPRISYR
+296 GSSIPRISYR

-318 LRFGMELID
+318 LRFGMELIE
-327 LTDVFADTEFGV
+327 LTDVFSETEFGV
-339 FKNAECIKAICV
+339 FKNAECVKAICV

-356 LSRKQIDQFTDIAK
+356 LSRKQIDNFTNIAK
-370 SEGGGLA
+370 SEGAGGLA
-377 PVKITDKLVRVING
+377 YITYQDG
-391 EIVEEI
+391 EA
-397 EVNKEN
+397 K
-403 FLQSENVGRIFISPI
+403 SPI
-418 AKYLSKNEKTNT
+418 AKFLSEKELAD
-430 IKKTNAQPGDAIFFC
+430 IQQKTGAIDGDAVFFG
-445 ADTRPVV
+445 ADSRSVV
-452 NAVLGRLRN
+452 NTVLGRLRN
-461 EFAAHFNLKKSDEVA
+461 EFASHFNLKDQSVVA
-476 LAWIIDFPFYEW
+476 FAWIIDFPFYEW
-488 DNHGKKLDFGHNP
+488 DDRSKKLDFGHNP
-501 FGMPKGGL
+501 FSMPKGGL
-509 QVLES
+509 QTLES
-514 ATTDAEKLAIVADQ
+514 AETDAEKLSIVADQ

-551 YKVFDLL
+551 YKVFGLL

-568 FGAMLNA
+568 FGAMLGA

-590 DRILMELIDET
+590 DRILMELTDEQ

-626 DPAQLKELGL
+626 DPAQLRELGL

>member
-1 MRRRLVKDGQIE
+1 MK
-13 YNNRDMKRTFNTQA
+13 NRI
-27 AQLAGEKISVSGW
+27 LAEKTSDEVGKSITVAGW

-52 VDLRD
+52 IDLRD
-57 HTGLLQLVFNS
+57 HTGLVQLVI
-68 DNPEA
+68 NPEQAEA
-73 FSLADELRDEFVIR
+73 FRLAESLRDEFVIR
-87 AEGMVCERAAGL
+87 ASGVVTERGEGL
-99 KNDKIPT
+99 KNPNIAS
-106 GAVELVVEKLTL
+106 GNVEIVVENLEI

-151 PKMQGMLKK
+151 PKMQQMLKK
-160 RAEMYQRMHQYM
+160 RAEMYRRMHQYM
-172 DDHDFIEIQT
+172 DERQFIEIQT

-195 FLIPSRLQDGK
+195 FLIPSRLQEGK

-261 DGDEVRQEVEPLMCQ
+261 DGEEVRQEVEPLMRQ

-290 DLPVGD
+290 GLAVGD

-318 LRFGMELID
+318 LRFGMELIE
-327 LTDVFADTEFGV
+327 LTDVFANTEFGV

-370 SEGGGLA
+370 SEGAGGLA
-377 PVKITDKLVRVING
+377 YITYQDG
-391 EIVEEI
+391 EA
-397 EVNKEN
+397 K
-403 FLQSENVGRIFISPI
+403 SPI
-418 AKYLSKNEKTNT
+418 AKFLSEAELTAIQQKTG
-430 IKKTNAQPGDAIFFC
+430 AADGDAVFFG

-461 EFAAHFNLKKSDEVA
+461 EFATHFNLKDPSMVA
-476 LAWIIDFPFYEW
+476 FAWIIDFPFYEW
-488 DNHGKKLDFGHNP
+488 DDHGKKLDFGHNP

-509 QVLES
+509 QALES
-514 ATTDAEKLAIVADQ
+514 ATTDTEKLAIVADQ

-558 GFSESYVEEK
+558 GFSKSYVEEK

-626 DPAQLKELGL
+626 DPAQLRELGL

>member
-1 MRRRLVKDGQIE
+1 MV
-13 YNNRDMKRTFNTQA
+13 A
-27 AQLAGEKISVSGW
+27 GW

-52 VDLRD
+52 IDLRD
-57 HTGLLQLVFNS
+57 HTGLVQLVI
-68 DNPEA
+68 NPDRAEA
-73 FSLADELRDEFVIR
+73 FRLAESLRDEFVIR
-87 AEGMVCERAAGL
+87 ASGAVTERGEGL
-99 KNDKIPT
+99 KNPNIAS
-106 GAVELVVEKLTL
+106 GNVEIVVENLEI

-151 PKMQGMLKK
+151 PTMQQMLKK
-160 RAEMYQRMHQYM
+160 RAEMYRRMHQYM
-172 DDHDFIEIQT
+172 DDRDFIEIQT

-195 FLIPSRLQDGK
+195 FLIPSRLQEGK

-261 DGDEVRQEVEPLMCQ
+261 SGEEVRQEVEPLMRQ
-276 LATDFAGKKLLDLS
+276 LATEFAGKKMLDLS

-296 GQPIPRISYR
+296 GSPIPRISYR

-318 LRFGMELID
+318 LRFGMELIE
-327 LTDVFADTEFGV
+327 LTDVFANTEFGV

-370 SEGGGLA
+370 SEGAGGLA
-377 PVKITDKLVRVING
+377 YITYQDG
-391 EIVEEI
+391 EA
-397 EVNKEN
+397 K
-403 FLQSENVGRIFISPI
+403 SPI
-418 AKYLSKNEKTNT
+418 AKFLSETELTAIQQKTG
-430 IKKTNAQPGDAIFFC
+430 AADGDAVFFG
-445 ADTRPVV
+445 ANTRPVV

-461 EFAAHFNLKKSDEVA
+461 EFATHFNLKDPSVVA

-488 DNHGKKLDFGHNP
+488 DDRGKKLDFGHNP
-501 FGMPKGGL
+501 FSMPKGGL
-509 QVLES
+509 QALE
-514 ATTDAEKLAIVADQ
+514 AAATDADKLAIVADQ

-558 GFSESYVEEK
+558 GFSENYVEEK

>member
-1 MRRRLVKDGQIE
+1 MK
-13 YNNRDMKRTFNTQA
+13 NRILA
-27 AQLAGEKISVSGW
+27 AETSKKVGENITVAGW

-52 VDLRD
+52 IDLRD
-57 HTGLLQLVFNS
+57 HTGLVQLVI
-68 DNPEA
+68 NPDKKDA
-73 FSLADELRDEFVIR
+73 FSLAESLRDEFVVR
-87 AEGMVCERAAGL
+87 ACGAVAERGEGL
-99 KNDKIPT
+99 KNPNIASGD
-106 GAVELVVEKLTL
+106 VEIVVDNLEI
-118 LNRAETLPIQP
+118 LNRSETLPIQP
-129 FAEENQA
+129 FAEDNQA
-136 GEDLRFKYRYLDLRR
+136 GEELRFKYRYLDLRR
-151 PKMQGMLKK
+151 PKMQNMLKK
-160 RAEMYQRMHQYM
+160 RAEMYRRIHEYM
-172 DDHDFIEIQT
+172 DNRDFIEIQT

-195 FLIPSRLQDGK
+195 FLIPSRLQEGK

-249 FYQLDLEMSFVE
+249 FYQLDLEMSFAE
-261 DGDEVRQEVEPLMCQ
+261 NGEEVRTEVEPLMKQ

-290 DLPVGD
+290 DLAVGD
-296 GQPIPRISYR
+296 GSSIPRISYR

-318 LRFGMELID
+318 LRFGMELIE
-327 LTDVFADTEFGV
+327 LTDVFSETEFGV

-356 LSRKQIDQFTDIAK
+356 LSRKQIDNFTNIAK
-370 SEGGGLA
+370 SEGAGGLA
-377 PVKITDKLVRVING
+377 YITYQDG
-391 EIVEEI
+391 EA
-397 EVNKEN
+397 K
-403 FLQSENVGRIFISPI
+403 SPI
-418 AKYLSKNEKTNT
+418 AKFLSKKELADIQQKTG
-430 IKKTNAQPGDAIFFC
+430 AVDGDAVFFG
-445 ADTRPVV
+445 ADSRSVV

-461 EFAAHFNLKKSDEVA
+461 EFASHFSLKDPSVVA
-476 LAWIIDFPFYEW
+476 FAWIIDFPFYEW
-488 DNHGKKLDFGHNP
+488 DDRSKKLDFGHNP
-501 FGMPKGGL
+501 FSMPKGGL
-509 QVLES
+509 QALES
-514 ATTDAEKLAIVADQ
+514 AETDAEKLSIVADQ

-551 YKVFDLL
+551 YKVFGLL
-558 GFSESYVEEK
+558 GFSEAYVEEK
-568 FGAMLNA
+568 FGAMLGA

-590 DRILMELIDET
+590 DRILMELTDEQ

-613 SGVDVMMDSPSTV
+613 SGVDVMMNSPSVV
-626 DPAQLKELGL
+626 DPAQLRELGL

>member
-1 MRRRLVKDGQIE
+1 MQRRLVKDGQIE
-13 YNNRDMKRTFNTQA
+13 YNNRDMKRTFNIQA

-68 DNPEA
+68 DDPEM
-73 FSLADELRDEFVIR
+73 FSLAEELRDEFVIR
-87 AEGMVCERAAGL
+87 AEGMVRERAAGL

-106 GAVELVVEKLTL
+106 GAVELVVERLTL

-151 PKMQGMLKK
+151 PKMQEMLKK
-160 RAEMYQRMHQYM
+160 RAEMYRRIHQYM
-172 DDHDFIEIQT
+172 DDRDFIEIQT

-195 FLIPSRLQDGK
+195 FLIPSRLQENK

-261 DGDEVRQEVEPLMCQ
+261 DGEEVRREVEPLMQQ
-276 LATDFAGKKLLDLS
+276 LATEFAGKKLLDLS
-290 DLPVGD
+290 GLAVGD
-296 GQPIPRISYR
+296 GSPIPRISYR

-318 LRFGMELID
+318 LRFGMELVE
-327 LTDVFADTEFGV
+327 LTKTFADTKFGV
-339 FKNAECIKAICV
+339 FKQAECIKAICV

-370 SEGGGLA
+370 SEGAGGL
-377 PVKITDKLVRVING
+377 PYIKYVKIKHPDEARGYVIPITSSDFYG
-391 EIVEEI
+391 YDA
-397 EVNKEN
+397 
-403 FLQSENVGRIFISPI
+403 ISPV
-418 AKYLSKNEKTNT
+418 AKHLSDEEHGLLIEKMN
-430 IKKTNAQPGDAIFFC
+430 PEDGDVIFFG

-461 EFAAHFNLKKSDEVA
+461 EFATHFNLKDPSLVA
-476 LAWIIDFPFYEW
+476 FAWIIDFPFYEW
-488 DNHGKKLDFGHNP
+488 DDHGKKLDFGHNP
-501 FGMPKGGL
+501 FSMPKGGL
-509 QVLES
+509 QALES

>member
-1 MRRRLVKDGQIE
+1 MK
-13 YNNRDMKRTFNTQA
+13 NRILA
-27 AQLAGEKISVSGW
+27 AETSKKVGENITVAGW

-52 VDLRD
+52 IDLRD
-57 HTGLLQLVFNS
+57 HTGLVQLVI
-68 DNPEA
+68 NPDKKEA
-73 FSLADELRDEFVIR
+73 FSLAESLRDEFVVR
-87 AEGMVCERAAGL
+87 ACGVVAERGEGL
-99 KNDKIPT
+99 KNPNIASGD
-106 GAVELVVEKLTL
+106 VEIVVDNLEI

-129 FAEENQA
+129 FAEDNQA
-136 GEDLRFKYRYLDLRR
+136 GEELRFKYRYLDLRR
-151 PKMQGMLKK
+151 PKMQNMLKK
-160 RAEMYQRMHQYM
+160 RAEMYRRIHEYM
-172 DDHDFIEIQT
+172 DDRDFIEIQT

-195 FLIPSRLQDGK
+195 FLIPSRLQEGK

-249 FYQLDLEMSFVE
+249 FYQLDLEMSFAE
-261 DGDEVRQEVEPLMCQ
+261 NGEEVRTEVEPLMKQ

-290 DLPVGD
+290 DLAVGD
-296 GQPIPRISYR
+296 GSSIPRISYR

-318 LRFGMELID
+318 LRFGMELTE
-327 LTDVFADTEFGV
+327 LTDVFSETEFGV
-339 FKNAECIKAICV
+339 FKNAECVKAICV

-356 LSRKQIDQFTDIAK
+356 LSRKQIDNFTNIAK
-370 SEGGGLA
+370 SEGAGGLA
-377 PVKITDKLVRVING
+377 YITYQDGEVK
-391 EIVEEI
+391 
-397 EVNKEN
+397 
-403 FLQSENVGRIFISPI
+403 SPI
-418 AKYLSKNEKTNT
+418 AKFLSEKELAD
-430 IKKTNAQPGDAIFFC
+430 IQQKTGAVDGDAVFFG
-445 ADTRPVV
+445 ADSRSVV

-461 EFAAHFNLKKSDEVA
+461 EFASHFNLKDPSVVA
-476 LAWIIDFPFYEW
+476 FAWIIDFPFYEW
-488 DNHGKKLDFGHNP
+488 DERSKKLDFGHNP
-501 FGMPKGGL
+501 FSMPKGGL
-509 QVLES
+509 QALES
-514 ATTDAEKLAIVADQ
+514 AETDAKKLSIVADQ

-551 YKVFDLL
+551 YKVFGLL

-568 FGAMLNA
+568 FGAMLGA

-590 DRILMELIDET
+590 DRILMELTDEQ

-613 SGVDVMMDSPSTV
+613 SGVDVMMNSPSVV
-626 DPAQLKELGL
+626 DPAQLRELGL

>member
-1 MRRRLVKDGQIE
+1 MK
-13 YNNRDMKRTFNTQA
+13 NRILA
-27 AQLAGEKISVSGW
+27 AETSKKVGENITVAGW

-52 VDLRD
+52 IDLRD
-57 HTGLLQLVFNS
+57 HTGLVQLVI
-68 DNPEA
+68 NPDKKDA
-73 FSLADELRDEFVIR
+73 FSLAESLRDEFVVR
-87 AEGMVCERAAGL
+87 ACGVVAERGEGL
-99 KNDKIPT
+99 KNPNIASGD
-106 GAVELVVEKLTL
+106 VEIVVDNLEI

-129 FAEENQA
+129 FAEDNQA
-136 GEDLRFKYRYLDLRR
+136 GEELRFKYRYLDLRR
-151 PKMQGMLKK
+151 PKMQNMLKK
-160 RAEMYQRMHQYM
+160 RAEMYRRIHGYM
-172 DDHDFIEIQT
+172 DNRDFIEIQT

-195 FLIPSRLQDGK
+195 FLIPSRLQEGK

-249 FYQLDLEMSFVE
+249 FYQLDLEMSFAE
-261 DGDEVRQEVEPLMCQ
+261 NGEEVRTEVEPLMKQ

-290 DLPVGD
+290 DLAVGD
-296 GQPIPRISYR
+296 GNSIPRISYR

-318 LRFGMELID
+318 LRFGMELIE
-327 LTDVFADTEFGV
+327 LTDVFSETEFGV
-339 FKNAECIKAICV
+339 FKNVECVKAICV

-356 LSRKQIDQFTDIAK
+356 LSRKQIDNFTNIAK
-370 SEGGGLA
+370 SEGAGGLA
-377 PVKITDKLVRVING
+377 YITYQDG
-391 EIVEEI
+391 EA
-397 EVNKEN
+397 K
-403 FLQSENVGRIFISPI
+403 SPI
-418 AKYLSKNEKTNT
+418 AKFLSEKELAE
-430 IKKTNAQPGDAIFFC
+430 IQQKTGAVDGDAVFFG
-445 ADTRPVV
+445 ADSRSVV
-452 NAVLGRLRN
+452 NSVLGRLRN
-461 EFAAHFNLKKSDEVA
+461 EFASHFNLKDPSVVA
-476 LAWIIDFPFYEW
+476 FAWIIDFPFYEW
-488 DNHGKKLDFGHNP
+488 DERSKKLDFGHNP
-501 FGMPKGGL
+501 FSMPKGGL
-509 QVLES
+509 QALES
-514 ATTDAEKLAIVADQ
+514 AETDAEKLSIVADQ

-551 YKVFDLL
+551 YKVFGLL

-568 FGAMLNA
+568 FGAMLGA

-590 DRILMELIDET
+590 DRILMELTDEQ

-613 SGVDVMMDSPSTV
+613 AGVDVMMNSPSIV
-626 DPAQLKELGL
+626 DPAQLRELGL

>member
-1 MRRRLVKDGQIE
+1 MK
-13 YNNRDMKRTFNTQA
+13 NRILAVNTPDEVGKNITVA
-27 AQLAGEKISVSGW
+27 GW

-52 VDLRD
+52 IDLRD
-57 HTGLLQLVFNS
+57 HTGLVQLVI
-68 DNPEA
+68 NPEQAEA
-73 FSLADELRDEFVIR
+73 FRLAESLRDEFVIR
-87 AEGMVCERAAGL
+87 ASGVVTERGEGL
-99 KNDKIPT
+99 KNPNIASGD
-106 GAVELVVEKLTL
+106 VEIVVENLEI
-118 LNRAETLPIQP
+118 LNRAETSPIQP

-151 PKMQGMLKK
+151 PKMQQMLKK
-160 RAEMYQRMHQYM
+160 RAEMYRRMHQYM
-172 DDHDFIEIQT
+172 DERQFIEIQT

-195 FLIPSRLQDGK
+195 FLIPSRLQEGK

-233 ACFRDEDPRAD
+233 VCFRDEDPRAD

-261 DGDEVRQEVEPLMCQ
+261 DGEEVRQEVEPLMRQ

-296 GQPIPRISYR
+296 GSPIPRISYR

-318 LRFGMELID
+318 LRFGMELIE
-327 LTDVFADTEFGV
+327 LTNVFANTEFGV
-339 FKNAECIKAICV
+339 FKQAECIKAICV

-370 SEGGGLA
+370 SEGAGGLA
-377 PVKITDKLVRVING
+377 YITYQDG
-391 EIVEEI
+391 EA
-397 EVNKEN
+397 K
-403 FLQSENVGRIFISPI
+403 SPI
-418 AKYLSKNEKTNT
+418 AKFLSETELT
-430 IKKTNAQPGDAIFFC
+430 AIQQQTGAVDGDAVFFG
-445 ADTRPVV
+445 ADARPVV

-461 EFAAHFNLKKSDEVA
+461 EFAAHFNLKDPSVVA
-476 LAWIIDFPFYEW
+476 FAWIIDFPFYEW
-488 DNHGKKLDFGHNP
+488 DDHGKKLDFGHNP

-509 QVLES
+509 EALES
-514 ATTDAEKLAIVADQ
+514 ATTDADKLAIVADQ

>member
-1 MRRRLVKDGQIE
+1 MK
-13 YNNRDMKRTFNTQA
+13 NRVLA
-27 AQLAGEKISVSGW
+27 AETSAEVGKNITVAGW

-52 VDLRD
+52 IDLRD
-57 HTGLLQLVFNS
+57 HTGLVQLVI
-68 DNPEA
+68 NPDKPAA
-73 FSLADELRDEFVIR
+73 FKLAESLRDEFVIR
-87 AEGMVCERAAGL
+87 ASGVVTERGEGL
-99 KNDKIPT
+99 KNPNIAS
-106 GAVELVVEKLTL
+106 GNVEIVVENLEI

-151 PKMQGMLKK
+151 PKMQQMLKK
-160 RAEMYQRMHQYM
+160 RAEMYRRMHRYM
-172 DDHDFIEIQT
+172 DDRDFIEIQT

-195 FLIPSRLQDGK
+195 FLIPSRLQENK

-261 DGDEVRQEVEPLMCQ
+261 DGEEVRQEVEPLMQQ

-290 DLPVGD
+290 GLAVGD
-296 GQPIPRISYR
+296 GSPIPRISYR

-318 LRFGMELID
+318 LRFGMELIE
-327 LTDVFADTEFGV
+327 LTDVFANTEFGV

-370 SEGGGLA
+370 SEGAGGLA
-377 PVKITDKLVRVING
+377 YITYQDG
-391 EIVEEI
+391 EA
-397 EVNKEN
+397 K
-403 FLQSENVGRIFISPI
+403 SPI
-418 AKYLSKNEKTNT
+418 TKFLSETELASVQQKTG
-430 IKKTNAQPGDAIFFC
+430 AVDGDAIFFG

-461 EFAAHFNLKKSDEVA
+461 EFAAHFNLKDPSVVA

-488 DNHGKKLDFGHNP
+488 DDRGKKLDFGHNP
-501 FGMPKGGL
+501 FSMPKGGL
-509 QVLES
+509 QALE
-514 ATTDAEKLAIVADQ
+514 AAATDADKLAIVADQ

-551 YKVFDLL
+551 YKVFELL

-613 SGVDVMMDSPSTV
+613 SGVDVMMDSPSIV
-626 DPAQLKELGL
+626 DPVQLRELGL

>member
-1 MRRRLVKDGQIE
+1 MRRRVYAHTTPE
-13 YNNRDMKRTFNTQA
+13 M
-27 AQLAGEKISVSGW
+27 AGHTITVAGW

-52 VDLRD
+52 IDLRD
-57 HTGLLQLVFNS
+57 HTGLVQLVI
-68 DNPEA
+68 NPERAEA
-73 FSLADELRDEFVIR
+73 FRLAESLRDEFVIR
-87 AEGMVCERAAGL
+87 AHGVVTERGEGL
-99 KNDKIPT
+99 KNPHIAS
-106 GAVELVVEKLTL
+106 GNVEIVVENLEI

-151 PKMQGMLKK
+151 PTMQQMLKK

-172 DDHDFIEIQT
+172 DTRDFIEIQT

-195 FLIPSRLQDGK
+195 FLIPSRLQEGK

-261 DGDEVRQEVEPLMCQ
+261 DGEEVRREVEPLMRQ

-296 GQPIPRISYR
+296 GQPIPRIAYR

-318 LRFGMELID
+318 LRFGMELIE
-327 LTDVFADTEFGV
+327 LTNVFANTEFGV
-339 FKNAECIKAICV
+339 FKQAECIKVICV

-370 SEGGGLA
+370 SEGGGGLA
-377 PVKITDKLVRVING
+377 YITYQDG
-391 EIVEEI
+391 EA
-397 EVNKEN
+397 K
-403 FLQSENVGRIFISPI
+403 SPI
-418 AKYLSKNEKTNT
+418 AKFLSDAELAAIQQKTG
-430 IKKTNAQPGDAIFFC
+430 AADGDAVFFG
-445 ADTRPVV
+445 ADARSVV

-461 EFAAHFNLKKSDEVA
+461 EFATHFNLKKSDEVA

-488 DNHGKKLDFGHNP
+488 DDHGKKLDFGHNP
-501 FGMPKGGL
+501 FSMPKGGL
-509 QVLES
+509 EALES

-551 YKVFDLL
+551 YKVFALL
-558 GFSESYVEEK
+558 GFRESYVEEK

-590 DRILMELIDET
+590 DRILMELIGET

-626 DPAQLKELGL
+626 DQAQRRELGLSR

>member
-1 MRRRLVKDGQIE
+1 
-13 YNNRDMKRTFNTQA
+13 MKQRTFAIDTPTKV
-27 AQLAGEKISVSGW
+27 GEMITVAGW

-52 VDLRD
+52 IDLRD
-57 HTGLLQLVFNS
+57 YTGLVQLVI
-68 DNPEA
+68 NPEQAEA
-73 FSLADELRDEFVIR
+73 FRLAESLRDEFVIR
-87 AEGMVCERAAGL
+87 ASGVVTERGEGL
-99 KNDKIPT
+99 KNPNIASGD
-106 GAVELVVEKLTL
+106 VEIVVENLEI

-151 PKMQGMLKK
+151 PKMQDMLKK
-160 RAEMYQRMHQYM
+160 RAEMYRRMHQYM
-172 DDHDFIEIQT
+172 DDRDFIEIQT

-195 FLIPSRLQDGK
+195 FLIPSRLQENK

-261 DGDEVRQEVEPLMCQ
+261 DGEEVRQEVEPLMRQ
-276 LATDFAGKKLLDLS
+276 LATEFAGKKLLDLS
-290 DLPVGD
+290 DLSVGD

-318 LRFGMELID
+318 LRFGMELIE
-327 LTDVFADTEFGV
+327 LTDIFANTEFGV
-339 FKNAECIKAICV
+339 FKNTECIKAICV

-370 SEGGGLA
+370 SEGAGGLA
-377 PVKITDKLVRVING
+377 YIKYMKIKHSDEAQGYVIPITSSDFYG
-391 EIVEEI
+391 YDA
-397 EVNKEN
+397 
-403 FLQSENVGRIFISPI
+403 ISPV
-418 AKYLSKNEKTNT
+418 AKHLSDEEHRLLIDTMKPED
-430 IKKTNAQPGDAIFFC
+430 GDVVFFG
-445 ADTRPVV
+445 ADTRLVV

-476 LAWIIDFPFYEW
+476 LAWIVDFPFYEW
-488 DNHGKKLDFGHNP
+488 DDHGKKLDFGHNP

-509 QVLES
+509 QSLES

-568 FGAMLNA
+568 FGAMLGA

-613 SGVDVMMDSPSTV
+613 SGVDVMMDSPSMV
-626 DPAQLKELGL
+626 DPAQLRELGL